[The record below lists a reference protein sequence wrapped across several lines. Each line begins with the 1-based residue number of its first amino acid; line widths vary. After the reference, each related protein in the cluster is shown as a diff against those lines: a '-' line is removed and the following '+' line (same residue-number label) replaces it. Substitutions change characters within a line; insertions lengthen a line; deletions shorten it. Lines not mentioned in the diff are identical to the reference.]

1 MRMFRGFRYPFQ
13 ISPAS
18 GRAAEERSYE
28 TYVKSLIYQVL
39 MTRPGERINRPRFGG
54 GVRALVFAPLSD
66 ASAAMAQTAI
76 YSSLKEWLEPFIRT
90 EDVRV
95 QVVEPSTLEITVVYL
110 IRATNERQFL
120 NVEVTE

>member
-1 MRMFRGFRYPFQ
+1 MFQGLKYPFQ
-13 ISPAS
+13 IAASS
-18 GRAAEERSYE
+18 GRAAVERDYE
-28 TYVKSLIYQVL
+28 RYVKSLIYQVL

-66 ASAAMAQTAI
+66 ATAALAQTSI
-76 YSSLKEWLEPFIRT
+76 YAALTEWLDAFIRT
-90 EDVRV
+90 DDVRV

-110 IRATNERQFL
+110 IRATNEKRFL

>member
-1 MRMFRGFRYPFQ
+1 MFQGFKYPFQ
-13 ISPAS
+13 IAAPS
-18 GRAAEERSYE
+18 GRAAQERAYE
-28 TYVKSLIYQVL
+28 RYVKALILQVL

-66 ASAAMAQTAI
+66 ANAVIAQTAI
-76 YSSLKEWLEPFIRT
+76 YSSLTEWLDAFIRV